1 MEKDFHIADLR
12 SFAATVRAGSITRA
26 AAALKVSQPA
36 VSQRIQRLEQ
46 AAGERILIRD
56 PQGARLTPAGETL
69 LAYAER
75 MLALHDEARASIA
88 GRGAAPSGRRTIGL
102 LEDLAITTFP
112 AALAD
117 FAVLHPRVDLEVI
130 VGSAAPLR
138 RLADRGRLDLV
149 FGDPSVM
156 PEASVRWQR
165 QVPLTWAYAPAFD
178 PLADPLPLVL
188 FSQPCQWRQPVL
200 DALSRHGRQWRI
212 AFQSTSAHAVQA
224 AIAAGIGVGALL
236 VGNVPAGAVRPA
248 EQHGLPLVPMV
259 DIAISRRAGTDT
271 DQALNSLE
279 RLLRRAAAQDA
290 PERFPLTG

>member
-1 MEKDFHIADLR
+1 MADLR

-26 AAALKVSQPA
+26 AAALRVSQPA

-46 AAGERILIRD
+46 TAGERILIRD

-75 MLALHDEARASIA
+75 MLALHDEARVSIA
-88 GRGAAPSGRRTIGL
+88 GPRATPSGRRTIGL

-138 RLADRGRLDLV
+138 KLADRGRLDLA

-156 PEASVRWQR
+156 PEASVRWQH
-165 QVPLTWAYAPAFD
+165 QVPLTWACAPVFD

-188 FSQPCQWRQPVL
+188 FSLPCQWRQPVL

-212 AFQSTSAHAVQA
+212 AFQSTSVHAVQA

-236 VGNVPAGAVRPA
+236 VGNVPAGAVRPS
-248 EQHGLPLVPMV
+248 EQQGLPLLPMV
-259 DIAISRRAGTDT
+259 DVAISRRAGTDT

-279 RLLRRAAAQDA
+279 RLLRRAAATDT
-290 PERFPLTG
+290 PVSPT